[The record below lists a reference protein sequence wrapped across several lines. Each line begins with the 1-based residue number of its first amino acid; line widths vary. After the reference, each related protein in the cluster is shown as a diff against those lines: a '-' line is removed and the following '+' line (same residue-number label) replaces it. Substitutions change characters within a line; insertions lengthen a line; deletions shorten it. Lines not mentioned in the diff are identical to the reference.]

1 MQNREGKL
9 MSEIVP
15 IEGVGIFETNGTN
28 IYKRSWNEDEGTY
41 YNQCLLR
48 ISKQFGWSFIQY
60 RRITRIRI
68 RNRALN

>member
-9 MSEIVP
+9 MSEIIP

-41 YNQCLLR
+41 YNQCLVVYFPT
-48 ISKQFGWSFIQY
+48 IGWSFI
-60 RRITRIRI
+60 I
-68 RNRALN
+68 